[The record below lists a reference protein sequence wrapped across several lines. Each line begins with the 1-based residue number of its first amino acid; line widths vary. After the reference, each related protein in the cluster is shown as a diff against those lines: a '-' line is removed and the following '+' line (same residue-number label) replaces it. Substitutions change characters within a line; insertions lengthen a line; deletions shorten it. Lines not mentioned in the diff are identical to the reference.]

1 MHKNLD
7 LMRGGALT
15 YPCVRPCAQ
24 PCSEHM
30 VCFSAGGE
38 EGLLIG
44 FVRQFVAL
52 GNFSFDRWSRRLVG
66 KTDPQIPIC

>member
-1 MHKNLD
+1 
-7 LMRGGALT
+7 
-15 YPCVRPCAQ
+15 
-24 PCSEHM
+24 M